1 VEGASNTCPSPL
13 YEFWVQWIHGSWHK
27 ARGWGGPTWT
37 WNTAGYARGKY
48 HIHAWAALSSN
59 HQLHGIN

>member
-1 VEGASNTCPSPL
+1 
-13 YEFWVQWIHGSWHK
+13 VQWIDGSWHK

-59 HQLHGIN
+59 HWLHGIN